1 MKFPSF
7 ATLFLILSYFFLL
20 PVSKAMW
27 LPLLIMAVWG
37 ALGFI
42 SELKNKDVLSGT
54 RWLMTAA
61 SFIYLPALVSLFGSI
76 DAERTGKFLVGFPL
90 LFLAAYF
97 IFRGVR
103 SIRSEKSL
111 IVGLAVIVL
120 FWGITVL
127 WQILDPS
134 NPFGPSHGARYQGIH
149 TPDNPLFDGSL
160 MLGAILGGLLPF
172 IVLSLY
178 EFGMRR
184 RAWAMGSLII
194 VLILL
199 SGTRSAWISSI
210 FCFCS
215 FVFLS
220 FYRKSQKK
228 RVLVTRLVGIVVSV
242 ALIGVAGLQV
252 GGLKDRIN
260 KTLIAFDGGSKEAID
275 EALSWRITIWEDAI
289 ALGNE
294 RPFTGYGVNNYRYAV
309 PMLDS
314 PKSARFLSEDKSG
327 RPKGA
332 SHTHQIV
339 LETLAGA
346 GWIGV
351 LGLFGFY
358 LFLLRTTLRAF
369 STASLSCVGALL
381 AIWASFLPLNTHNN
395 FYGGWMIAWFW
406 VWMGIAAGLLF
417 RKVEP
422 AKVAE

>member
-1 MKFPSF
+1 MKFPSS
-7 ATLFLILSYFFLL
+7 ATLFLVLSYFFLL
-20 PVSKAMW
+20 PVSKSMW
-27 LPLLIMAVWG
+27 LPLLIAAIWG
-37 ALGFI
+37 AVGLFY
-42 SELKNKDVLSGT
+42 ELKNKKLLSGT
-54 RWLMTAA
+54 RWLLIAA

-76 DAERTGKFLVGFPL
+76 DIARTGRYLVGFPL

-97 IFRGVR
+97 IFRGVSSMR
-103 SIRSEKSL
+103 SDKNL
-111 IVGLAVIVL
+111 IFGLSAVVV
-120 FWGITVL
+120 FWAITVF
-127 WQILDPS
+127 WQMFDPA
-134 NPFGPSHGARYQGIH
+134 NPFGPDHAGRYQGIH
-149 TPDNPLFDGSL
+149 TANNPLFDGSL
-160 MLGAILGGLLPF
+160 MLGVILGGILPF
-172 IVLSLY
+172 GVLALY
-178 EFGMRR
+178 EIGMRR
-184 RAWAMGSLII
+184 RAWAMGGLII

-210 FCFCS
+210 FCACS

-220 FYRKSQKK
+220 FYRKSQRK

-242 ALIGVAGLQV
+242 ALIGLAGLQV
-252 GGLKDRIN
+252 DGLKDRID

-294 RPFTGYGVNNYRYAV
+294 RPLTGYGVNNYRYAV

-314 PKSARFLSEDKSG
+314 PKSIRFLSEDKSG

-417 RKVEP
+417 RETES